1 MVTRDDLIAYL
12 LHRMPEEARASLAE
26 QWLADPELHEQLRMA
41 EAELLDA
48 YARGEASPEERQAI
62 ETWLLTSASQRDKLA
77 FAEALTIALPST
89 PAPAAPRL
97 VAGSAWPWLAA
108 AAAAIVLLTSG
119 VWWLARQN
127 VALRQQMAALPGTA
141 APQPSA
147 PTTPPTPATQARAEA
162 MAVIPLRATDL
173 RGGGAET
180 PRVVL
185 PAGARIV
192 RFDLDLDVNDRSA
205 AYTVTLSSHGR
216 LLWREEPVRRAS
228 NVAAPVVPFW
238 VPADLFQPGDY
249 EIVVSAGGRELA
261 VFPLHLFVP

>member
-26 QWLADPELHEQLRMA
+26 QWLADSALHEQLRMA

-48 YARGEASPEERQAI
+48 YARGEAAPEDRQAI
-62 ETWLLTSASQRDKLA
+62 DTWLLTSASQRDKLA
-77 FAEALTIALPST
+77 FAEALTIALPGT

-97 VAGSAWPWLAA
+97 VAGSAWRWLAA
-108 AAAAIVLLTSG
+108 AAAAIVLLTGG

-127 VALRQQMAALPGTA
+127 IALRQQIAARPGTA
-141 APQPSA
+141 APTPSA
-147 PTTPPTPATQARAEA
+147 PPTQSTLARAEA
-162 MAVIPLRATDL
+162 IAVIPLRATDL
-173 RGGGAET
+173 RGGGTDT

-185 PAGARIV
+185 PAGVSIV
-192 RFDLDLDVNDRSA
+192 RFDLDLDVDDRSA

-216 LLWREEPVRRAS
+216 LVWREEPVRRAS

-238 VPADLFQPGDY
+238 VPAGLLQPGDY
-249 EIVVSAGGRELA
+249 EIGVSAGGRELA
-261 VFPLHLFVP
+261 FFSLHIPPA